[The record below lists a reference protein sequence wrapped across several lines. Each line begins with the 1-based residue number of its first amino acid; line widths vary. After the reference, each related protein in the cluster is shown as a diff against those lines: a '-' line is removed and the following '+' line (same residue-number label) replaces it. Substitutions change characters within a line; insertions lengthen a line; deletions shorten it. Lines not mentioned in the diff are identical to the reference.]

1 MKYYVVDAFAEK
13 VFEGNP
19 AGICI
24 MEQWLPDDM
33 MQNIAIENNLSETAF
48 AVKEGESYRLRWFTP
63 GGEIDL
69 CGHATLATA
78 YVIANYY
85 EKNVDRITFQTMS
98 GELVVV
104 KKGELYEMDF
114 PSRMPEEF
122 RVTEQ
127 MVEALGIKPIE
138 TYLGRDLMFVLE
150 KEEDVENAAPDF
162 SKLEKLPDGL
172 GVLITAKSEKYDFV
186 SRCFFPKL
194 NVNED
199 PVTGSAHCH
208 FIPFWAKRLDKDE
221 MVARQLSKRGG
232 TLYCK
237 LEGNR
242 VKISGSAVLYAIA
255 DLQIKE
261 TSISGGVPS
270 SPTNG

>member
-19 AGICI
+19 AGVCI
-24 MEQWLPDDM
+24 MEEWLPDHI
-33 MQNIAIENNLSETAF
+33 MQSIAVENNLSETAF
-48 AVKEGESYRLRWFTP
+48 AVKEGDSYRLRWFTP

-85 EKNVDRITFQTMS
+85 ENNVEEIKFQTMS

-104 KKGELYEMDF
+104 KKDELYEMDF
-114 PSRMPEEF
+114 PSRMPEALSL
-122 RVTEQ
+122 TDQ
-127 MVEALGIKPIE
+127 MVEALGVKPVE

-150 KEEDVENAAPDF
+150 KEEDVLNASPDF
-162 SKLEKLPDGL
+162 SKLVKLPDGL
-172 GVLITAKSEKYDFV
+172 GVLITAKSETYNFV

-199 PVTGSAHCH
+199 PVCGSAHCS
-208 FIPFWAKRLDKDE
+208 FIPFWAKRLEMGE

-237 LEGNR
+237 LVGDR
-242 VKISGSAVLYAIA
+242 VKISGSAVLYSIA
-255 DLQIKE
+255 DLQI
-261 TSISGGVPS
+261 
-270 SPTNG
+270 NC

>member
-1 MKYYVVDAFAEK
+1 MKCYVVDAFAENL
-13 VFEGNP
+13 FEGNP
-19 AGICI
+19 AAVCI
-24 MEQWLPDDM
+24 MEKWLPDDT
-33 MQNIAIENNLSETAF
+33 MQKIAAENNLSETAF
-48 AVKEGESYRLRWFTP
+48 AVKEGNGYRLRWFTP

-85 EKNVDRITFQTMS
+85 EKSVDTIKFQTMS

-122 RVTEQ
+122 TLTEQ
-127 MVEALGIKPIE
+127 MVEALGVKPIK

-150 KEEDVENAAPDF
+150 NEEDVQNASPDF

-199 PVTGSAHCH
+199 PVCGSAHCN
-208 FIPFWAKRLDKDE
+208 FIPYWAKRLGKDE

-232 TLYCK
+232 TIYCK
-237 LEGNR
+237 YEDTR
-242 VKISGSAVLYAIA
+242 VKIAGKAVLYAIA
-255 DLQIKE
+255 TLNME
-261 TSISGGVPS
+261 Y
-270 SPTNG
+270 

>member
-1 MKYYVVDAFAEK
+1 MKYFVVDAFAEK

-24 MEQWLPDDM
+24 MDAWLPDDT
-33 MQNIAIENNLSETAF
+33 MQKIAIENNLSETAF
-48 AVKEGESYRLRWFTP
+48 AVKEGDDYRLRWFTP
-63 GGEIDL
+63 GNEIDL

-78 YVIANYY
+78 YVIAKYY
-85 EKNVDRITFQTMS
+85 ELNVERIKFQTRS

-114 PSRMPEEF
+114 PSRMPDVF
-122 RVTEQ
+122 PLSEQ
-127 MVEALGIKPIE
+127 MVEALGVRPVE

-150 KEEDVENAAPDF
+150 KEQDVYNASPDF
-162 SKLEKLPDGL
+162 SKLVNLPDGL
-172 GVLITAKSEKYDFV
+172 GVSITAKSEKYDFA
-186 SRCFFPKL
+186 SRSFFPKL

-199 PVTGSAHCH
+199 PVCGAAHCN
-208 FIPFWAKRLDKDE
+208 FIPYWAKRLGKDE

-237 LEGNR
+237 YEGNR
-242 VKISGSAVLYAIA
+242 VKISGSAALYSIA
-255 DLQIKE
+255 DLHIR
-261 TSISGGVPS
+261 
-270 SPTNG
+270 

>member
-19 AGICI
+19 AGVCI
-24 MEQWLPDDM
+24 MEEWLPDHI
-33 MQNIAIENNLSETAF
+33 MQSIAVENNLSETAF
-48 AVKEGESYRLRWFTP
+48 AVKEGDSYRLRWFTP

-85 EKNVDRITFQTMS
+85 ENNVEEIKFQTMS

-104 KKGELYEMDF
+104 KKDELYEMDF
-114 PSRMPEEF
+114 PSRMPEALSL
-122 RVTEQ
+122 TDQ
-127 MVEALGIKPIE
+127 MVEALGVKPVE

-150 KEEDVENAAPDF
+150 KEEDVLNASPDF
-162 SKLEKLPDGL
+162 SKLVKLPDGL
-172 GVLITAKSEKYDFV
+172 GVLITAKSETYNFV

-199 PVTGSAHCH
+199 PVCGSAHCS
-208 FIPFWAKRLDKDE
+208 FIPFWAKRLEMDE

-237 LEGNR
+237 LVGDR
-242 VKISGSAVLYAIA
+242 VKISGSAVLYSIA
-255 DLQIKE
+255 DLQI
-261 TSISGGVPS
+261 
-270 SPTNG
+270 NC

>member
-19 AGICI
+19 AGVCI
-24 MEQWLPDDM
+24 MEEWLSDDT
-33 MQNIAIENNLSETAF
+33 MQKIATENNLSETAF

-63 GGEIDL
+63 ADEIEL

-85 EKNVDRITFQTMS
+85 ENNVEEIKFQTMS
-98 GELVVV
+98 GELVVL
-104 KKGELYEMDF
+104 KKDELYEMDF

-122 RVTEQ
+122 PLTDQ
-127 MVEALGIKPIE
+127 MVEALGVKPIE
-138 TYLGRDLMFVLE
+138 TYLGRDLMLVLE
-150 KEEDVENAAPDF
+150 KEEDVQNASPDF

-172 GVLITAKSEKYDFV
+172 GVSITAKSNKYDFV
-186 SRCFFPKL
+186 SRSFFPKL
-194 NVNED
+194 KVNED
-199 PVTGSAHCH
+199 PVCGSAHCN
-208 FIPFWAKRLDKDE
+208 FIPYWAKRLGKNE

-237 LEGNR
+237 SSGDR

-255 DLQIKE
+255 DLQIR
-261 TSISGGVPS
+261 
-270 SPTNG
+270 